1 MFRKRHPAIGSRPGT
16 LVIPEAAPPPR
27 IRVAA
32 YGPDGAAFRDIEDVE
47 ELQSL
52 AGRAP
57 VTWIDVHGL
66 GSEPVLRR
74 IAELYAI
81 HPLALEDAV
90 NAPQRAKSELYE
102 QNQLLIARVPLR
114 DSSGTLSLPQVSF
127 LLGSNYLIT
136 FQERPFGLFDPVR
149 ERIRAR
155 IGPIA
160 SLGADYLAYALLDVL
175 VDRYYPVVE
184 ALATD
189 LEDLEE
195 EGFTHPSPETVERI
209 HKVRRELVLLRRVG
223 WPQRAAV
230 EALVRSESPF
240 VSAEVR
246 IYLRDTQDH
255 IAQTVEV
262 VDSSRDMVVALMDIY
277 LSVLGHRTNEVMKV
291 LTVMASIFI
300 PLTFI
305 AGVYGMNFQN
315 MPELS
320 VPIAYPIV
328 LLTMVVV
335 AVGLLAFFRRRGYIG
350 AARRVRRRRARD
362 EPPDESK

>member
-1 MFRKRHPAIGSRPGT
+1 MFRKRHPPVGSRPGT

-27 IRVAA
+27 IRVAQ
-32 YGPDGAAFRDIEDVE
+32 YGPEGASFRELGDVE
-47 ELQSL
+47 ELVPL
-52 AGRAP
+52 AGKAP

-74 IAELYAI
+74 IAEIYAI

-90 NAPQRAKSELYE
+90 NAPQRAKSELYDR
-102 QNQLLIARVPLR
+102 NQLLIARVPLR
-114 DSSGTLSLPQVSF
+114 DPSGALTVPQVSF
-127 LLGSNYLIT
+127 LLGSDYLIT

-149 ERIRAR
+149 QRIRDR

-160 SLGADYLAYALLDVL
+160 SQGPDYLAYALLDAL
-175 VDRYYPVVE
+175 IDRYYPMVE
-184 ALATD
+184 ALATE

-195 EGFTHPSPETVERI
+195 EGFTDPSPDTLERI
-209 HKVRRELVLLRRVG
+209 HQVRRELVLLRRVG

-230 EALVRSESPF
+230 ESLLRGESPF
-240 VSAEVR
+240 VSAGVR
-246 IYLRDTQDH
+246 LYLRDAYDH
-255 IAQTVEV
+255 IAQIVEV

-277 LSVLGHRTNEVMKV
+277 LSMLGHRTNEVMKV

-305 AGVYGMNFQN
+305 AGVYGMNFHS

-320 VPIAYPIV
+320 MPIAYPLV
-328 LLTMVVV
+328 LLLMAAV
-335 AVGLLAFFRRRGYIG
+335 AVGLLVFFRRRGYIG
-350 AARRVRRRRARD
+350 GARRPRRPRTRD
-362 EPPDESK
+362 EAQGASK